1 MTALVYSEHPYYDRK
16 EISIEDLKQQKLI
29 SLNEKY
35 FISIIYSCLKNI
47 NRPNYYRKEITI
59 FVEKKKKGMIDQT
72 EILIEPL
79 NVNDIDTVTLYLNA
93 GRQLAYYDYILSL
106 KPKRIIFNPGT
117 ENDELE
123 QLAAEN
129 NIEAL
134 EACTLVLLST
144 GQY

>member
-1 MTALVYSEHPYYDRK
+1 MSKKYTLVLGASEKSERYSNKAVKMLTKYNHPVLA
-16 EISIEDLKQQKLI
+16 IG
-29 SLNEKY
+29 N
-35 FISIIYSCLKNI
+35 
-47 NRPNYYRKEITI
+47 
-59 FVEKKKKGMIDQT
+59 KKGMIDQT
-72 EILIEPL
+72 EILIEPM

-129 NIEAL
+129 NIETL